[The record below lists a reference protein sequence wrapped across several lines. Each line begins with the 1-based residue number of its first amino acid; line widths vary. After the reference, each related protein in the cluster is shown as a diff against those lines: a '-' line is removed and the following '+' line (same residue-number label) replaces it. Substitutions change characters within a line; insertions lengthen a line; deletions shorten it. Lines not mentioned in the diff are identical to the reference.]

1 MNQAINIELIGAV
14 PFYLGFGIKI
24 ITAVL
29 LGGMVGYDREIKMKS
44 AGIKTNMM
52 ICLGATLY
60 TAVSLIIRDPDS
72 VHDPNRAAAQIV
84 SGIGSLGAGAIIQGR
99 GGIVGLT
106 TAATMWVVAAIGV
119 TIGAGYPIVAFLFT
133 VTILAVL
140 KTLPLFNKVFEKE
153 KDFKNYHL
161 EILSRGR
168 VKGSVKQIILNEIKD
183 INEMSEEVINV
194 DTNERILNTYITLHP
209 RKIDALLV
217 DIKSIIQV
225 EKVKYHLTEYTG
237 KSES

>member
-84 SGIGSLGAGAIIQGR
+84 SGIGFLGAGAIIQGR